1 MSFRLSAT
9 KTPENADENEAFEN
23 GFESGKRS
31 FSSVDNRNRRILKA
45 VSKWDSY
52 PFVSI
57 SAFGRFSVNDSRK
70 HIKKCVFCWQVKN
83 NRKRIRLKTH

>member
-9 KTPENADENEAFEN
+9 KTPENAEENKAFEN

-45 VSKWDSY
+45 EIHIPSFPQALSGVEVSTIAENASKSMC
-52 PFVSI
+52 FV
-57 SAFGRFSVNDSRK
+57 D
-70 HIKKCVFCWQVKN
+70 
-83 NRKRIRLKTH
+83 RLKTTENGSV

>member
-31 FSSVDNRNRRILKA
+31 FCGG
-45 VSKWDSY
+45 
-52 PFVSI
+52 F
-57 SAFGRFSVNDSRK
+57 
-70 HIKKCVFCWQVKN
+70 
-83 NRKRIRLKTH
+83 

>member
-9 KTPENADENEAFEN
+9 KTPENADENKVFEN
-23 GFESGKRS
+23 RFKSIKRS
-31 FSSVDNRNRRILKA
+31 FSSVDNRK

-52 PFVSI
+52 TFVSI

-70 HIKKCVFCWQVKN
+70 RIKKYVFCWQVKN

>member
-9 KTPENADENEAFEN
+9 KTPENANENEAFEN

-45 VSKWDSY
+45 VSY

-70 HIKKCVFCWQVKN
+70 RIKK
-83 NRKRIRLKTH
+83 